1 MIAPESIRASD
12 GQPLAVRATD
22 LWFGYRRAW
31 PVLKGVSLQVER
43 GTICMLLGP
52 SGTGKTTFL
61 KLVRGLLRPQRGS
74 LNVLGRQLSG
84 GASMGRLG
92 SSVAYIPQN
101 LGLVRSL
108 TVMDNVLTGAL
119 DRTPFIPSLFGA
131 FRSEDREEARGILE
145 ALGIAHKAHEKAYD
159 LSGGER
165 QRVAIARALMQ
176 RAQLILADEFVAHLD
191 FVLTTEVMDAV
202 RQVASR
208 GVTFIISLHDL
219 DLVSRYGDKAAFF
232 RDGKVVEEC
241 LAQQVD
247 AAWVKEA
254 LT

>member
-1 MIAPESIRASD
+1 
-12 GQPLAVRATD
+12 
-22 LWFGYRRAW
+22 
-31 PVLKGVSLQVER
+31 
-43 GTICMLLGP
+43 MLLGP
-52 SGTGKTTFL
+52 SGIGKTTFL

-74 LNVLGRQLSG
+74 LNVLGSELSG
-84 GASMGRLG
+84 GARMGKLG

-131 FRSEDREEARGILE
+131 FRSEDREEMRGILE
-145 ALGIAHKAHEKAYD
+145 ALGIAHKAGEKVYD

-191 FVLTTEVMDAV
+191 FVLTTGIMDAV

-208 GVTFIISLHDL
+208 GVTWIISLHDL
-219 DLVSRYGDKAAFF
+219 DLVSRYGDKAVFF

-247 AAWVKEA
+247 AAWVKEV
-254 LT
+254 LP